1 MNTPLKGSEYP
12 TKAWIG
18 LPVLALC
25 LSLLSACSTTRKVAI
40 NQADLNC
47 AFLAN
52 DCSLLTPGGEG
63 QNALRWLNP
72 AAQSTPHTTDH
83 DRSGDFLG
91 WKHHIDFR
99 PLISRCW

>member
-1 MNTPLKGSEYP
+1 MNTPLKQSEYP

-25 LSLLSACSTTRKVAI
+25 LSLLSACSTTQKVAI

-72 AAQSTPHTTDH
+72 AAQWTQYNKIMIDPVTFWVEAPH
-83 DRSGDFLG
+83 RFP
-91 WKHHIDFR
+91 